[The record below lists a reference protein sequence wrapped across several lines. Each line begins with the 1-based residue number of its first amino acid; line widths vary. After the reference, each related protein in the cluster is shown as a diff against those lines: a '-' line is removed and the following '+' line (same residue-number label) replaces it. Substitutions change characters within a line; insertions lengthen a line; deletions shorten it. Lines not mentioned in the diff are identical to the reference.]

1 MKIIGFIILVLV
13 IIAIICM
20 QLLSI
25 LDLKKDLKKEAQHE
39 ANIEALKIAD
49 KHYKN
54 MIRNTNFKVVQKLVI
69 SNDSDIEWR

>member
-1 MKIIGFIILVLV
+1 MKIIGLIILVLV
-13 IIAIICM
+13 IIAMICM

-25 LDLKKDLKKEAQHE
+25 LDLKNDLKKEAQHE
-39 ANIEALKIAD
+39 ANIKALKIAD

-54 MIRNTNFKVVQKLVI
+54 MLRNTNFKVVYKLVI

>member
-1 MKIIGFIILVLV
+1 MKIMGFIILVLV

-25 LDLKKDLKKEAQHE
+25 MDLKNDLKKEAQHE

-49 KHYKN
+49 EHYKN

-69 SNDSDIEWR
+69 TNDSDIEWR

>member
-13 IIAIICM
+13 IVAIVCM

-25 LDLKKDLKKEAQHE
+25 LDLKNDLKKEALHE

-69 SNDSDIEWR
+69 TNDSNIEWR